1 MATFNDLSLS
11 RRQLLG
17 YSAAAAAGV
26 LVANA
31 APQSAGAAVGSVLP
45 AGTGNAFGISE
56 FADPGTS
63 VAPKFRWWWPNGQ
76 VEVDEIVREVDQVA
90 DAGFGGL
97 EIADVHHSVASGDL
111 DVDGF
116 PWGGDRWCE
125 AVEAALA
132 QAKRRD
138 IRLDITLGPSWPAAV
153 PTITPQH
160 EAALTELV
168 HGVVELAPGQAHR
181 GAVPAPAIGAE
192 HGVTETLLL
201 SVQAFEIVT
210 KPAKGNIVLKRA
222 SGVDLTDAVVDG
234 AVDWTA
240 PAGTASWVLL
250 AFWRR
255 GSGQLAEGGAHT
267 NPTSYVVDHFS
278 SAGAQAVIDFWES
291 EIISARMSK
300 LLSEA
305 GGAFFEDSLEIE
317 TEATIWTRRLP
328 EEFRARQGY
337 ELTPFLP
344 VVIELK
350 EKYLYDFD
358 DIVTTRVRDDFNQVL
373 SDLYSEHHLVPFRDW
388 AHSHGLEYRVQA
400 YGLEQDSI
408 DQAGIVDIPET
419 ESLGAKNVDDYRV
432 LASGRDIAGH
442 TILSCESAAYL
453 GKSYSAT
460 ITEVLTTHGEMFAGG
475 VNQSVLHGF
484 PYASAPGAGWPGFAA
499 FSPYYNNSVG
509 YSEAWGPRMPVWAH
523 LPDVAAYLARTQWVL
538 RAGRPRYDLVF
549 LRQKGWA
556 QTGIGAPWATASG
569 IPVGWTHGFLTGS
582 SLEREGAV
590 LAGGRLAPEG
600 GAYKAVIVDID
611 RFRGNEA
618 TLTVAT
624 AERLL
629 DFADAGLPIVLFG
642 DWSKPAAIGFRS
654 AEQNARVAEVVA
666 ALRNSPSVALA
677 PANADIPIALAS
689 LGVAPD
695 VDHETSNLKHI
706 RRVDGGV
713 DYYYLV
719 NAKHNP
725 AKDKLV
731 PIDHDVVLTAEHAD
745 SVPYEL
751 DAWSGEVRPLVA
763 YRRDGARVTV
773 RVRLQPAQ
781 STVIVLAPRD
791 WAGRQAPSEQVV
803 ETDAVAVRA
812 AKRGVELVTDAPG
825 RFSVRFADGR
835 TATAT
840 VKALPAPIELT
851 SWTLS
856 VEDWQP
862 GASPTETAKPVVE
875 VPLSGLVPWS
885 AIPGLAD
892 TSGIGRYTTRVKL
905 GSDWKT
911 SGAGIRLEL
920 GRVVDTF
927 RVRVNGKLVEDRDLT
942 DSTVDISE
950 FAHPGNNTIE
960 VEVASTLINRLRV
973 VNPTVYGVVKR
984 ADYGLL
990 GPVVIRPYGVAE
1002 VR

>member
-1 MATFNDLSLS
+1 MASLSDLPLS

-17 YSAAAAAGV
+17 ISAAAAAGV

-31 APQSAGAAVGSVLP
+31 APQTASAAVGSPLP
-45 AGTGNAFGISE
+45 AATGNAFGIPDFTS
-56 FADPGTS
+56 PGAEL
-63 VAPKFRWWWPNGQ
+63 APKFRWWWPNGQ
-76 VEVDEIVREVDQVA
+76 VEIDEIVREVDQVA

-111 DVDGF
+111 DVDRF
-116 PWGGDRWCE
+116 PWGGDRWCA

-132 QAKRRD
+132 QAQRRG

-153 PTITPQH
+153 PTITPQS
-160 EAALTELV
+160 EAAMTELV
-168 HGVVELAPGQAHR
+168 HGAIELASGQSHS
-181 GAVPAPAIGAE
+181 GAVPAPAIAAE
-192 HGVTETLLL
+192 HGVTDATLL
-201 SVQAFEIVT
+201 SVQAFEIAT

-222 SGVDLTDAVVDG
+222 SGVDLTAAVADG
-234 AVDWTA
+234 AIEWTA
-240 PAGTASWVLL
+240 PAGGGSWVLL

-255 GSGQLAEGGAHT
+255 GSGQLAEGGTHT

-278 SAGAQAVIDFWES
+278 AAGAQSVIDFWES
-291 EIISARMSK
+291 EIISARMST
-300 LLSEA
+300 LLAAA

-317 TEATIWTRRLP
+317 TEATIWTRRMP
-328 EEFRARQGY
+328 EEFSSRNGY
-337 ELTPFLP
+337 DLTPFLA
-344 VVIELK
+344 VVVELK

-373 SDLYSEHHLVPFRDW
+373 SDLYSEHHLLPFRDW

-432 LASGRDIAGH
+432 LASGRDIAGK
-442 TILSCESAAYL
+442 TILSCEAAAYF
-453 GKSYSAT
+453 GKSYGAT
-460 ITEVLTTHGEMFAGG
+460 ITEVLTTHGEMYAGG

-484 PYASAPGAGWPGFAA
+484 PYATAPGAGWPGFAA
-499 FSPYYNNSVG
+499 FSPYYNNAVG
-509 YSEAWGPRMPVWAH
+509 YSEAWGPRLPVWEHMA
-523 LPDVAAYLARTQWVL
+523 DVAAYLSRTQWVL
-538 RAGRPRYDLVF
+538 RSGRARYDIAF

-582 SLEREGAV
+582 SLDREGAV
-590 LAGGRLAPEG
+590 LRGGRLAPDG

-618 TLTVAT
+618 TLTIET
-624 AERLL
+624 AERLVA
-629 DFADAGLPIVLFG
+629 FADAGLPIVLFG
-642 DWSKPAAIGFRS
+642 DWSKPSSIGYRP
-654 AEQNARVAEVVA
+654 AEANARVAELVA
-666 ALRNSPSVALA
+666 TLRNAPTVALA
-677 PANADIPIALAS
+677 AVNDDIPKALAR
-689 LGVAPD
+689 LGVTPD
-695 VDHETSNLKHI
+695 VDHTASNLKHI
-706 RRVDGGV
+706 RRVEGAV

-731 PIDHDVVLTAEHAD
+731 LIDQDVVFTTESAD

-751 DAWSGEVRPLVA
+751 DAWTGAVRPIVA
-763 YRRDGARVTV
+763 YRRDGARVTL

-781 STVIVLAPRD
+781 STVVVFGPGDLAGAPVPIV
-791 WAGRQAPSEQVV
+791 QVV
-803 ETDAVAVRA
+803 ETDAGSVRA
-812 AKRGVELVTDAPG
+812 AGNAAELVTDAAG
-825 RFSVRFADGR
+825 TYSARLADGR
-835 TATAT
+835 TVVAT
-840 VKALPAPIELT
+840 VKPLPEPIAVTE
-851 SWTLS
+851 WTLR
-856 VEDWQP
+856 VEDWRP
-862 GASPTETAKPVVE
+862 GASVTETVKPVVE

-885 AIPGLAD
+885 AIPSLFD
-892 TSGIGRYTTRVKL
+892 SSGIGRYSTTVKL
-905 GSDWKT
+905 GGDWEA
-911 SGAGIRLEL
+911 SGAGIWLEL

-942 DSTVDISE
+942 DPVVDISD
-950 FAHPGNNTIE
+950 FAHAGINTIE

-990 GPVVIRPYGVAE
+990 GPVVVRPYGVATI
-1002 VR
+1002 R